1 MDEVAFGRY
10 RLLSL
15 IGEGGMGKV
24 YKAHDTV
31 MDRDVAIKVLPPEMA
46 SEPGYEERFRREA
59 YTAARLSEPHII
71 PVHEAGEIDGRLY
84 LVMPVIEGIDV
95 DSVLQRDGPMSPQR
109 AVNVVEQLAAGLDA
123 AHAVGLVHRDVKPSN
138 ALMTGRDFVYLID
151 FGIAHDGAASRLTGT
166 GMIVG
171 TPAYMAPERFTEG
184 IADARS
190 DVYAL
195 ACVFHECLT
204 GRRPYPG
211 DSMGQQIA
219 GHVTMTPP
227 RPSRQ
232 RSGVPIGMDDV
243 IARGMAKDP
252 DQRYQTADELAS
264 AARRAL
270 TSPLSHVAPAAVAPT
285 VSDEQ
290 APPAPAPVSY
300 PPAYPN
306 PAAVQQHSPGGPPI
320 SAPPPAYP
328 AQFQTPVPPPGQ
340 HPRRGPMW
348 AIVAVVVVA
357 IAAAVGV
364 TGYLLRPHGSASPRP
379 TSQPATAIPETALQ
393 ELLLSQDQVGAA
405 MGVTDMTAKETVT
418 SMLDASG
425 FVSDKTC
432 LGVYGPVQDA
442 VYAGSGWKALRAQSV
457 GAVNETAAVI
467 QAVVSFSSTNGARTF
482 FTASAQSWQA
492 CSNRQFTVTMSGNSL
507 VESVGPVS
515 NTNGTLSAA
524 VTGLRGI
531 ETMSCQRALS
541 VADNV
546 AVDVQT
552 CGGPTGGAVNI
563 THQIAAKVTK
573 TS

>member
-1 MDEVAFGRY
+1 MDEEAFGRY

-24 YKAHDTV
+24 YKAHDTM
-31 MDRDVAIKVLPPEMA
+31 MDRDVAIKVLTPDLA
-46 SEPGYEERFRREA
+46 AEPGYEERFRREA
-59 YTAARLSEPHII
+59 YTAARLTEPHII

-84 LVMPVIEGIDV
+84 LVMPVVEGIDV

-109 AVNVVEQLAAGLDA
+109 AVHVIEQLAAGLDA

-138 ALMTGRDFVYLID
+138 ALMTGRGFVYLID
-151 FGIAHDGAASRLTGT
+151 FGIAHDGAATRLTGT

-195 ACVFHECLT
+195 ACVLHECLT

-219 GHVTMTPP
+219 AHVTMSPP

-252 DQRYQTADELAS
+252 DQRYQSADELAF

-270 TSPLSHVAPAAVAPT
+270 TSPPSRVPAAEVART
-285 VSDEQ
+285 VSDDQ
-290 APPAPAPVSY
+290 ALPPPAPVPATVPLSY
-300 PPAYPN
+300 QPAYPPPVTN
-306 PAAVQQHSPGGPPI
+306 QQHSPGWPP
-320 SAPPPAYP
+320 APPSE
-328 AQFQTPVPPPGQ
+328 Q
-340 HPRRGPMW
+340 PRRRGSKW
-348 AIVAVVVVA
+348 VVIVAVIVA
-357 IAAAVGV
+357 IAAAAGV
-364 TGYLLRPHGSASPRP
+364 TGYLLRPHTSASANP
-379 TSQPATAIPETALQ
+379 TPHPATAVAEAALQ
-393 ELLLSQDQVGAA
+393 GLLLSADQVGTA

-418 SMLDASG
+418 SMLDAGG
-425 FVSDKTC
+425 FVSDKSC

-442 VYAGSGWKALRAQSV
+442 AYAGSGWKALRAQSV
-457 GAVNETAAVI
+457 GAVNETAGVI
-467 QAVVSFSSTNGARTF
+467 QAVVSFPSTTAARSF
-482 FTASAQSWQA
+482 FTTSAQGWQA

-524 VTGLRGI
+524 LNGWRGI
-531 ETMSCQRALS
+531 ENMSCQRAFT
-541 VADNV
+541 VAENV

-552 CGGPTGGAVNI
+552 CGGPAGGAVDI
-563 THQIAAKVTK
+563 AHQIVAKVT
-573 TS
+573 TTP